1 MTSRT
6 DADLRLAQLEVR
18 AGLRGLLLDGG
29 ENIRTYPVR
38 ITDGQ
43 VFIDVADPPA
53 EIIRPELFISLN
65 AAMDDTER
73 RPDGQGHPAGNR
85 IGTPLADVIREGVR
99 YAAPR
104 AEYGGWDHSL
114 ANDGGTACG

>member
-1 MTSRT
+1 MTFKDGMLTCAWHNWKFELGSGICRH
-6 DADLRLAQLEVR
+6 
-18 AGLRGLLLDGG
+18 GG

-65 AAMDDTER
+65 AAMDDLDVGRMARDTLR
-73 RPDGQGHPAGNR
+73 LQQ

-104 AEYGGWDHSL
+104 AEYGWDHSL
-114 ANDGGTACG
+114 ATWPTACG